1 MSALRSRLHVDLA
14 RHAWRLGIAIALA
27 AAALVLCDAA
37 TAAQPP
43 VLTPPEVR
51 SAPGQFIVVAVAN
64 PVTGR
69 PGAVGGTAHGYG
81 NATNY
86 RVSASATTLL
96 REIARQY
103 SLTPVSEWPIEQLQ
117 MHCVLFRIPPGTTR
131 EAMIEKLKAD
141 KRVLI
146 AQALN
151 EFESASTASPAVPP
165 VAIQAGAADD
175 PYARLQSNVSALD
188 VVEAHNFSRGA
199 GIRVAI
205 IDTGV
210 DTLHPDLVGRTQLT
224 RNYIDNDEASFRSDR
239 HGTQVAGLI
248 AAASNNGI
256 GIVGVAPDVKLMAYK
271 ACWQASATSA
281 GRCNSFT
288 IAQALADALAAK
300 AQVINLSLVGP
311 SDPLLEALIAKA
323 TDSGVVVVGAVSDD
337 PRFGFP
343 ARLPH
348 VLPVAEAEK
357 SLGSG
362 GTGNDGIL
370 RAPARDI
377 VTLVPNGHY
386 DFASGNSLATAQ
398 ISGVVALLLAR
409 NQKLGVT
416 RLRDLL
422 AQSTE
427 RHDTTRGPF
436 LSVNAC
442 VALAQVVRGARCA
455 Q

>member
-1 MSALRSRLHVDLA
+1 MSDSRSRLHIDLT
-14 RHAWRLGIAIALA
+14 RHAWRLGVAIALA
-27 AAALVLCDAA
+27 AVALVLCGAA
-37 TAAQPP
+37 TAAPPP

-81 NATNY
+81 SGTNY
-86 RVSASATTLL
+86 RASASASNTL
-96 REIARQY
+96 RELERQY
-103 SLTPVSEWPIEQLQ
+103 SLTRVSEWPIEQLK

-146 AQALN
+146 VQPLN
-151 EFESASTASPAVPP
+151 EFESATVAPGVLPSSPVTAGP
-165 VAIQAGAADD
+165 DD

-210 DTLHPDLVGRTQLT
+210 DTLHPDLAGRTFIT
-224 RNYIDNDEASFRSDR
+224 RNFIDNDDAAFRSDR

-256 GIVGVAPDVKLMAYK
+256 GIVGVAPDVKLLAYK
-271 ACWQASATSA
+271 ACWQASANTA

-288 IAQALADALAAK
+288 IAQAIADALAAR

-311 SDPLLEALIAKA
+311 SDPLLEALIARA
-323 TDSGVVVVGAVSDD
+323 AELGVIVVGAVSAD
-337 PRFGFP
+337 PRLGFP
-343 ARLPH
+343 ARLPR
-348 VLPVAEAEK
+348 VLAVAEAET
-357 SLGSG
+357 SPGSAG
-362 GTGNDGIL
+362 RADGIL

-377 VTLVPNGHY
+377 VTLVPKGHY
-386 DFASGNSLATAQ
+386 DLASGSSLATAQ

-409 NQKLGVT
+409 NQKLDAPQ
-416 RLRDLL
+416 LRALL
-422 AQSTE
+422 EQSTE
-427 RHDTTRGPF
+427 SHDTTHGPF

-442 VALAQVVRGARCA
+442 MALAMVVRGARCA
-455 Q
+455 N

>member
-1 MSALRSRLHVDLA
+1 MSLSRSRFNIDLT
-14 RHAWRLGIAIALA
+14 RHEWRLGIAAALA
-27 AAALVLCDAA
+27 AAALVLCGAA
-37 TAAQPP
+37 TAAPPP

-81 NATNY
+81 SGTNY
-86 RVSASATTLL
+86 RVSASAANTL

-103 SLTPVSEWPIEQLQ
+103 SLTSVSEWPIEQLK

-131 EAMIEKLKAD
+131 EAVVEKLKAD

-146 AQALN
+146 VQPLN
-151 EFESASTASPAVPP
+151 EFESAAAAAPAAQPVPAAS
-165 VAIQAGAADD
+165 GSDD

-210 DTLHPDLVGRTQLT
+210 DTHHPDLAGRTFVT
-224 RNYIDNDEASFRSDR
+224 RNFIDSDDVAFRSDR

-248 AAASNNGI
+248 AAASDNGI
-256 GIVGVAPDVKLMAYK
+256 GIVGVAPDVKLLAYK
-271 ACWQASATSA
+271 ACWQASANTA

-311 SDPLLEALIAKA
+311 SDPLLEALIARA
-323 TDSGVVVVGAVSDD
+323 IELGVIVVGAVAED
-337 PRFGFP
+337 PRLGFP
-343 ARLPH
+343 ARLPG
-348 VLPVAEAEK
+348 VLPVGEAEA
-357 SLGSG
+357 SLSS
-362 GTGNDGIL
+362 TASPDGIL
-370 RAPARDI
+370 RAPGRDI

-409 NQKLGVT
+409 NQKLGAV
-416 RLRDLL
+416 RLREMLQ
-422 AQSTE
+422 QSTE

-442 VALAQVVRGARCA
+442 TALAMVVHGASCA

>member
-1 MSALRSRLHVDLA
+1 MSALRNRLHVDLT
-14 RHAWRLGIAIALA
+14 RHAWRLGVALTL
-27 AAALVLCDAA
+27 AAALVLCGAA
-37 TAAQPP
+37 RAAPPP

-81 NATNY
+81 TGTNY
-86 RVSASATTLL
+86 RVSASATTTL
-96 REIARQY
+96 RDIARQY
-103 SLTPVSEWPIEQLQ
+103 SLTQVSEWPIEQLQ

-131 EAMIEKLKAD
+131 EAIVEKLKAD

-146 AQALN
+146 VQPLN
-151 EFESASTASPAVPP
+151 EFESATA
-165 VAIQAGAADD
+165 AGTADD

-210 DTLHPDLVGRTQLT
+210 DTLHPDLAGRTQVA
-224 RNYIDNDEASFRSDR
+224 RNYIDNDEALFRSDR

-271 ACWQASATSA
+271 ACWQTSASSA

-288 IAQALADALAAK
+288 IAQALADALTAK

-323 TDSGVVVVGAVSDD
+323 IAMGVIVVGAVSDD

-348 VLPVAEAEK
+348 VLAVAEAER
-357 SLGSG
+357 SLGSDNG
-362 GTGNDGIL
+362 GDGIL

-416 RLRDLL
+416 RLRELL

-442 VALAQVVRGARCA
+442 TALAQVVRGARCA
-455 Q
+455 N

>member
-1 MSALRSRLHVDLA
+1 MSVSRSRLHVDLT
-14 RHAWRLGIAIALA
+14 RHVWRLAVAVALA
-27 AAALVLCDAA
+27 AAALVLCGAA
-37 TAAQPP
+37 TAAPPP

-64 PVTGR
+64 PVSGR
-69 PGAVGGTAHGYG
+69 PAAVGGTAHGYG
-81 NATNY
+81 GGTNY
-86 RVSASATTLL
+86 RVSASATSTL
-96 REIARQY
+96 RELARQY
-103 SLTPVSEWPIEQLQ
+103 SLTPVSEWPIEQLK

-131 EAMIEKLKAD
+131 DAMIEKLKAD

-146 AQALN
+146 VQPLN
-151 EFESASTASPAVPP
+151 EFESAAAAQPETPLTASTAGP
-165 VAIQAGAADD
+165 DD
-175 PYARLQSNVSALD
+175 PYARLQTNVSALD

-210 DTLHPDLVGRTQLT
+210 DTHHPDLAGRTFVT
-224 RNYIDNDEASFRSDR
+224 RNFIDDDDAGFRSDR

-248 AAASNNGI
+248 AAVSNNGI
-256 GIVGVAPDVKLMAYK
+256 GIIGVAPDVKLLAYK
-271 ACWQASATSA
+271 ACWQASANTA

-311 SDPLLEALIAKA
+311 SDPLLEALIARA
-323 TDSGVVVVGAVSDD
+323 IELGVIVVGAASAD

-348 VLPVAEAEK
+348 VLAVAEAEATP
-357 SLGSG
+357 GSSDRA
-362 GTGNDGIL
+362 DGIL

-409 NQKLGVT
+409 NQKLDAT
-416 RLRDLL
+416 RMRDMLQ
-422 AQSTE
+422 QSTE
-427 RHDTTRGPF
+427 SHDTTRGPF

-442 VALAQVVRGARCA
+442 MALAMVVRGASCA
-455 Q
+455 K